1 MISQETKTFYA
12 FNIDKMFKAV
22 FVGTDEV
29 SKRLLLEL
37 LSECLDAK
45 VDRIIDFIPIELG
58 VRSKHERSKRLDL
71 IVEVDG
77 RKINVELNSSFDE
90 VTRIRNLNYYFSFC
104 SQYTIEGDAYD
115 IESDFIH
122 ISLNYKASSKS
133 PLIACYTFY
142 DKENKK
148 ELDRRFRYYEIN
160 VEKFAKLWYD
170 RDMKIVREKP
180 LLTMIGIKDP
190 EELDKYS
197 EKMAIS
203 SIKESVDKLKT
214 LNSDKKFVY
223 NITPE
228 QDDILTKNTLKK
240 IYKSEGHEEG
250 LAEGKAEGLAEGK
263 IEAQREI
270 TINLLKNN
278 YPIEEIAKITGLPE
292 EEINNLKAE

>member
-1 MISQETKTFYA
+1 M
-12 FNIDKMFKAV
+12 
-22 FVGTDEV
+22 
-29 SKRLLLEL
+29 
-37 LSECLDAK
+37 
-45 VDRIIDFIPIELG
+45 
-58 VRSKHERSKRLDL
+58 H
-71 IVEVDG
+71 
-77 RKINVELNSSFDE
+77 
-90 VTRIRNLNYYFSFC
+90 VTRFKY
-104 SQYTIEGDAYD
+104 
-115 IESDFIH
+115 
-122 ISLNYKASSKS
+122 
-133 PLIACYTFY
+133 
-142 DKENKK
+142 KK

-160 VEKFAKLWYD
+160 VEKIAKLWYD

-197 EKMAIS
+197 SKMALS
-203 SIKESVDKLKT
+203 SIKESVDKLKI

>member
-1 MISQETKTFYA
+1 
-12 FNIDKMFKAV
+12 
-22 FVGTDEV
+22 
-29 SKRLLLEL
+29 
-37 LSECLDAK
+37 
-45 VDRIIDFIPIELG
+45 
-58 VRSKHERSKRLDL
+58 
-71 IVEVDG
+71 
-77 RKINVELNSSFDE
+77 
-90 VTRIRNLNYYFSFC
+90 
-104 SQYTIEGDAYD
+104 
-115 IESDFIH
+115 
-122 ISLNYKASSKS
+122 
-133 PLIACYTFY
+133 
-142 DKENKK
+142 
-148 ELDRRFRYYEIN
+148 
-160 VEKFAKLWYD
+160 
-170 RDMKIVREKP
+170 MKIVREKP

-250 LAEGKAEGLAEGK
+250 LAEGK

-292 EEINNLKAE
+292 EKINNLKAE